1 MNINDWK
8 IGTRIAAGF
17 AAVTLI
23 AIALGVFAYSQLG
36 VIETSAKR
44 LTEDSLPGLYYIE
57 QLKAHVRQRFSILQD
72 TMLTSDPTA
81 VASLEAEGLRLQKTT
96 AEIMTTY
103 EKTIHLE
110 QDRQLFAAMK
120 AARGPYIEK
129 VAEAVKQAGALR
141 NKPRAREIVDQQ
153 VRPLYGR
160 FADSLDAL
168 IAFKKAEGDQG
179 AAGIAG
185 AVNRAGSGLL
195 IGLMMALAIAIVTS
209 IFVTRSITK
218 PLAATIGHLEQI
230 AHGDFS
236 RDLPA
241 DYLARRDEIGIQS
254 RAMQG
259 MSLSL
264 RTMIQEVT
272 GGIRTFAD
280 SSASLLASS
289 GHMRAGSRDSSHKAQ
304 MVAAAAEEMSSN
316 VAMVASTME
325 QTTTNLSNV
334 AASTQEMTST
344 IGEIAVN
351 SERARGITADA
362 TRQAERIT
370 EQMNLLGEA
379 AREIG
384 KVTEVITEISSQ
396 TNLLALNAT
405 IEAARAGAAGK
416 GFAVVA
422 NEIKALAQQTAAATE
437 DIKAR
442 IGGVQSSTAQ
452 GVSEIKK
459 VTDVIHQVSDI
470 VGSIAAAIEEQ
481 ATATKDIA
489 RNIAEASMGVQ
500 DANLRVAE
508 SAQVSNAIATD
519 IVVVHQ
525 AATEM
530 ANGSEHVSASAT
542 ELANAAEKLK
552 LAVAGFH
559 V

>member
-1 MNINDWK
+1 MNMNDWK

-17 AAVTLI
+17 AAVNLI
-23 AIALGVFAYSQLG
+23 VIALGVFAYSELG
-36 VIETSAKR
+36 VIDTRAKR
-44 LTEDSLPGLYYIE
+44 ITEDSLPGVYYIG
-57 QLKAHVRQRFSILQD
+57 QLKASVLQRFSNLQD
-72 TMLTSDPTA
+72 TLLTSDPTA
-81 VASLEAEGLRLQKTT
+81 VANLEAEGLRLQKEIGEIT
-96 AEIMTTY
+96 AAY
-103 EKTIHLE
+103 EKTIYLD

-120 AARGPYIEK
+120 AARAPYIEK

-141 NKPRAREIVDQQ
+141 NKQRAKEIIDQQ

-160 FADSLDAL
+160 LSDGLDAL
-168 IAFKKAEGDQG
+168 IAFNKEEGDRG
-179 AAGIAG
+179 AAGIVS

-195 IGLMMALAIAIVTS
+195 IGLALALAIAIFTS
-209 IFVTRSITK
+209 ILVTRSITK
-218 PLAATIGHLEQI
+218 PLAAAISHLEQI
-230 AHGDFS
+230 AKGDFS

-241 DYLARRDEIGIQS
+241 DYLVRRDEIGMQA

-264 RTMIQEVT
+264 RTVIKEVT

-289 GHMRAGSRDSSHKAQ
+289 GKMSAGSRDSSHKAQ

-316 VAMVASTME
+316 VAMVASSME

-489 RNIAEASMGVQ
+489 RNIAEASIGVQ

-508 SAQVSNAIATD
+508 SSQVSTAIATD
-519 IVVVHQ
+519 IVVVHR
-525 AATEM
+525 AATDM

>member
-1 MNINDWK
+1 MNMNDWK

-17 AAVTLI
+17 AAVNLI
-23 AIALGVFAYSQLG
+23 VIALGVFAYSELG
-36 VIETSAKR
+36 VIDTRAKR
-44 LTEDSLPGLYYIE
+44 ITEDSLPGVYYIG
-57 QLKAHVRQRFSILQD
+57 QLKASVLQRFSNLQD
-72 TMLTSDPTA
+72 TLLTSDPTA
-81 VASLEAEGLRLQKTT
+81 VANLEAEGLRLQKEIGEIT
-96 AEIMTTY
+96 AAY
-103 EKTIHLE
+103 EKTIYLD

-120 AARGPYIEK
+120 AARAPYIEK

-141 NKPRAREIVDQQ
+141 NKQRAKEIIDQQ

-160 FADSLDAL
+160 LSDGLDAL
-168 IAFKKAEGDQG
+168 IAFNKEEGDRG
-179 AAGIAG
+179 AAGIVS

-195 IGLMMALAIAIVTS
+195 IGLALALAIAIFTS
-209 IFVTRSITK
+209 ILVTRSITK
-218 PLAATIGHLEQI
+218 PLAAAISHLEQI
-230 AHGDFS
+230 AKGDFS

-241 DYLARRDEIGIQS
+241 DYLVRRDEIGMQA

-264 RTMIQEVT
+264 RTVIKEVT

-289 GHMRAGSRDSSHKAQ
+289 GKMSAGSRDSSHKAQ

-316 VAMVASTME
+316 VAMVASSME

-379 AREIG
+379 ARKIG

-489 RNIAEASMGVQ
+489 RNIAEASIGVQ

-508 SAQVSNAIATD
+508 SSQVSTAIATD
-519 IVVVHQ
+519 IVVVHR
-525 AATEM
+525 AATDM